1 MWSLWNLNFL
11 ENFSK
16 PEKNVISRKTKK
28 IRFSYLE
35 TNLQSLGNCLLCSL
49 FASCYPALC
58 YCSISSSCHIDSAYS
73 VSGSCNTSVAILT
86 QLEAVLQLI
95 CSSIL
100 YLQQGRG
107 STLVSLFLLKLLW
120 RHNIMFLS
128 RSSFNISSLS
138 LLSHSFVLDVFF
150 TAVVTAFWWVT
161 KTRMKAPGPM
171 SSWYTLLCF
180 DICLLAYSD
189 KHAVMLALN
198 HGISRLLAQIFFT

>member
-1 MWSLWNLNFL
+1 M
-11 ENFSK
+11 
-16 PEKNVISRKTKK
+16 
-28 IRFSYLE
+28 
-35 TNLQSLGNCLLCSL
+35 QSLGNCLLCSL

-120 RHNIMFLS
+120 RHNIRFLS

-138 LLSHSFVLDVFF
+138 LTKKEEMKTQNCFF
-150 TAVVTAFWWVT
+150 CEKNSNET
-161 KTRMKAPGPM
+161 P
-171 SSWYTLLCF
+171 SN
-180 DICLLAYSD
+180 LACD
-189 KHAVMLALN
+189 
-198 HGISRLLAQIFFT
+198 